1 MDAASGLATTAT
13 LTPSEPDAMH
23 LMYHIDPATG
33 KRVYTL
39 KKVNAAT
46 GKATTSA
53 HPGE

>member
-1 MDAASGLATTAT
+1 MAEWLPERRILSFPHRVPT
-13 LTPSEPDAMH
+13 MH
-23 LMYHIDPATG
+23 LMYYTDPNTG